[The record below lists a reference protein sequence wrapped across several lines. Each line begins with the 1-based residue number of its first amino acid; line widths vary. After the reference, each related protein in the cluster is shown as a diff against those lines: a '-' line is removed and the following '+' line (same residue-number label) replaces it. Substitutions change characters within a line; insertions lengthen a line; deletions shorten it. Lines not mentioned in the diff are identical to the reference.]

1 MNICA
6 GQVAALGAK
15 LAPSRARASGS
26 GLASSVPWWRNAV
39 MYEVYLRSFADGD
52 GDGIGDIPG
61 LRSRLPYLRDLGV
74 DGILVTPWYPS
85 PMKDGGYDV
94 SSYTGIDPLFGTLAD
109 ARELI
114 DDAHRNDLKV
124 VVDFVANHTSDQ
136 HPWFKRALAAAPGSG
151 RARYHFRDGKGP
163 GRSDPPNDWISAF
176 GGSAWTQ
183 IIEPDGIPGQWY
195 LHLFSPAQPD
205 LNWDNLEVRSDFE
218 SILRFWFDFGLD
230 GLRIDA
236 ASGFAKDPALPDF
249 GFAAGDIF
257 QPVKWTGSPLWD
269 VEGVHD
275 ILRSWRAIA
284 DSYDGERMFVGEVV
298 VNGPQRLARYMRPG
312 ELHTTFNLD
321 FLKSPLDPGQLR
333 QVIDS
338 TTAAFGQVG
347 APAAWVLSSHDETR
361 HVTRYGRASTGVP
374 VPPPYPFP
382 PCDRALGTRRARAM
396 LMLLLALPGLVFL
409 YQGEELGLWEIENL
423 PDGDIHDPVLGK
435 LGTLHSRPRR
445 LPDPAAVVRNPAPVR
460 LYHPRRE
467 AMAAPASPV
476 ERLHGRSRNRPRGL
490 DAELVP
496 RRPPHPPHPH
506 HRTRRAPHLD
516 TGNPQRADLRP
527 GDPASLHHQSL
538 RPAMPALRPRPH
550 RQPEH
555 PPRTTTGRCRSMDQL
570 TATQNRTRREPEHVR
585 RGDLDRFL
593 PGHREERL
601 QVDRHRPPRVRPAP
615 ARHELQIPVHQPV
628 AQPVTDLARPDT
640 KRARH
645 GKLLGLH
652 HPSA

>member
-1 MNICA
+1 MQEDVQVALVEGSEDIGGSESRYRAGGGARPGGHVRVNICA

-15 LAPSRARASGS
+15 LALSRARASGS
-26 GLASSVPWWRNAV
+26 GLASSVAWWRSAV

-136 HPWFKRALAAAPGSG
+136 HPWFQRALAAAPGSG

-163 GRSDPPNDWISAF
+163 GGSDPPNDWISAF
-176 GGSAWTQ
+176 GGSAWTR

-382 PCDRALGTRRARAM
+382 PCDRALGTRRARA
-396 LMLLLALPGLVFL
+396 LLLLLLALPGLAFL

-423 PDGDIHDPVLGK
+423 PDGDIHDPVWESSGHSIRGRDGCRIPLPWSGTQPPFGFTTPDGK
-435 LGTLHSRPRR
+435 PW
-445 LPDPAAVVRNPAPVR
+445 LPQPPQWSEFTAEAETGREDSMLNLYRAALRIR
-460 LYHPRRE
+460 
-467 AMAAPASPV
+467 
-476 ERLHGRSRNRPRGL
+476 
-490 DAELVP
+490 
-496 RRPPHPPHPH
+496 
-506 HRTRRAPHLD
+506 RTRITAHDAPLGWIQATPNVLAFDRGHQLRC
-516 TGNPQRADLRP
+516 TINLSGQPCPISGHVLIASQSIPPGQLPAD
-527 GDPASLHHQSL
+527 AAAWTS
-538 RPAMPALRPRPH
+538 
-550 RQPEH
+550 
-555 PPRTTTGRCRSMDQL
+555 
-570 TATQNRTRREPEHVR
+570 
-585 RGDLDRFL
+585 
-593 PGHREERL
+593 
-601 QVDRHRPPRVRPAP
+601 
-615 ARHELQIPVHQPV
+615 
-628 AQPVTDLARPDT
+628 
-640 KRARH
+640 
-645 GKLLGLH
+645 
-652 HPSA
+652 

>member
-1 MNICA
+1 MQKDVQVALVEGSEDIGGSESRYRASGEARPGGHVRVNICA

-15 LAPSRARASGS
+15 LALSRARASGS
-26 GLASSVPWWRNAV
+26 GLASSVSWWRSAV
-39 MYEVYLRSFADGD
+39 MYEVYLRSFADGE

-74 DGILVTPWYPS
+74 DGILITPWYPS

-94 SSYTGIDPLFGTLAD
+94 SSYTGIEPLFGTLAD

-163 GRSDPPNDWISAF
+163 GGSDPPNDWISAF
-176 GGSAWTQ
+176 GGSAWTR

-205 LNWDNLEVRSDFE
+205 LNWDNLEVQSDFE

-284 DSYDGERMFVGEVV
+284 DSYGGERMLVGEVV

-321 FLKSPLDPGQLR
+321 FLKSALDPGQLR

-382 PCDRALGTRRARAM
+382 PSDRALGTRRARAM
-396 LMLLLALPGLVFL
+396 LLLLLALPGLAFL

-423 PDGDIHDPVLGK
+423 PDGDIHDPVWESSGHSIRGRDGCRIPLPWSGTQPPFGFTAPDGK
-435 LGTLHSRPRR
+435 PWLPQPPEWSEFTAEAETSREDSMLNLYR
-445 LPDPAAVVRNPAPVR
+445 AALRIR
-460 LYHPRRE
+460 
-467 AMAAPASPV
+467 
-476 ERLHGRSRNRPRGL
+476 
-490 DAELVP
+490 
-496 RRPPHPPHPH
+496 
-506 HRTRRAPHLD
+506 RTRITAHDAPLAWIEATPNVLAFD
-516 TGNPQRADLRP
+516 RGTQLRCTINL
-527 GDPASLHHQSL
+527 S
-538 RPAMPALRPRPH
+538 
-550 RQPEH
+550 
-555 PPRTTTGRCRSMDQL
+555 
-570 TATQNRTRREPEHVR
+570 
-585 RGDLDRFL
+585 
-593 PGHREERL
+593 
-601 QVDRHRPPRVRPAP
+601 
-615 ARHELQIPVHQPV
+615 
-628 AQPVTDLARPDT
+628 AQPCPISGHVLIASQSIPPGQLPADAAAWT
-640 KRARH
+640 
-645 GKLLGLH
+645 
-652 HPSA
+652 S

>member
-1 MNICA
+1 MQEDVQVALVEGSEDSGGSESRYRASGGARPGGHVRVNICA

-15 LAPSRARASGS
+15 LALSRARASGS
-26 GLASSVPWWRNAV
+26 GLASSVSWWRSAV

-114 DDAHRNDLKV
+114 DDAHSNDLKV

-163 GRSDPPNDWISAF
+163 GGSDPPNDWISAF

-382 PCDRALGTRRARAM
+382 PSDRALGTRRARAM
-396 LMLLLALPGLVFL
+396 LLLLLALPGLAFL

-460 LYHPRRE
+460 LYHTRRE
-467 AMAAPASPV
+467 AMAAPTSRV
-476 ERLHGRSRNRPRGL
+476 ERIHGRSRNRPRGL

-506 HRTRRAPHLD
+506 HRTRRAPRLD
-516 TGNPQRADLRP
+516 TGNPQRAGLRP

-538 RPAMPALRPRPH
+538 RPAMPDLRPRPH

-570 TATQNRTRREPEHVR
+570 IATQNRTRRET
-585 RGDLDRFL
+585 GTYL
-593 PGHREERL
+593 P
-601 QVDRHRPPRVRPAP
+601 
-615 ARHELQIPVHQPV
+615 
-628 AQPVTDLARPDT
+628 
-640 KRARH
+640 
-645 GKLLGLH
+645 
-652 HPSA
+652 S

>member
-6 GQVAALGAK
+6 RQVAAFRAK
-15 LAPSRARASGS
+15 LALSRARASGS
-26 GLASSVPWWRNAV
+26 GLASSVSWWRNAV

-74 DGILVTPWYPS
+74 DGILISPWYPS

-94 SSYTGIDPLFGTLAD
+94 SSYVGIEPLFGTLAD

-114 DDAHRNDLKV
+114 NDAHRNDLKV

-163 GRSDPPNDWISAF
+163 GGSDPPNDWISAF
-176 GGSAWTQ
+176 GGSAWTR

-284 DSYDGERMFVGEVV
+284 DSYGGERMFVGEVV

-361 HVTRYGRASTGVP
+361 HVTRYGRASHRSPGPAALSVPALRPGPRYPPCPRHAAAPAGTARTGVP
-374 VPPPYPFP
+374 LPRRGT
-382 PCDRALGTRRARAM
+382 RALGNREPPRRRH
-396 LMLLLALPGLVFL
+396 PR
-409 YQGEELGLWEIENL
+409 
-423 PDGDIHDPVLGK
+423 PRSGK

-445 LPDPAAVVRNPAPVR
+445 LPDPAAMVRNPAPVR

-467 AMAAPASPV
+467 AMAAPASRV
-476 ERLHGRSRNRPRGL
+476 ERIHGRSRNRPRGL
-490 DAELVP
+490 DAEPVP

-506 HRTRRAPHLD
+506 HRTRRAPCLD
-516 TGNPQRADLRP
+516 TGNPQRAGLRP
-527 GDPASLHHQSL
+527 GDQLRCTINLSGQPCPISGHVLIASQSIPPGQLPAD
-538 RPAMPALRPRPH
+538 AAAW
-550 RQPEH
+550 
-555 PPRTTTGRCRSMDQL
+555 T
-570 TATQNRTRREPEHVR
+570 N
-585 RGDLDRFL
+585 
-593 PGHREERL
+593 
-601 QVDRHRPPRVRPAP
+601 
-615 ARHELQIPVHQPV
+615 
-628 AQPVTDLARPDT
+628 
-640 KRARH
+640 
-645 GKLLGLH
+645 
-652 HPSA
+652 